1 MRELKKQTCISG
13 HMTNCAINFYWASF
27 LSAHCKK
34 SRLISVSLV
43 AIAVALDLFIV
54 YIAFFRVNRDT
65 IMATNSHNCPLC
77 ESFASTSMKGI
88 VRHIGL
94 VHSHEL
100 DFRVTCGVSGCLRTY
115 YKFNSFKKHMYV
127 KHRDSLH
134 EHATNVVSYQAVLG
148 SNDCYTPQDDDDE
161 EHESFITQRDRST
174 ALFLLKAREIHKISQ
189 SALDHLLGD
198 MAVYMDMIK
207 ERLMENVI
215 ATLQRKGINME
226 DDLELLRLTKSPEVT
241 DPFSSLHSEYLQRQY
256 FIKHFNLVVS
266 IIIVL
271 KLIIS
276 I

>member
-1 MRELKKQTCISG
+1 M
-13 HMTNCAINFYWASF
+13 
-27 LSAHCKK
+27 
-34 SRLISVSLV
+34 SL
-43 AIAVALDLFIV
+43 
-54 YIAFFRVNRDT
+54 Y
-65 IMATNSHNCPLC
+65 
-77 ESFASTSMKGI
+77 
-88 VRHIGL
+88 
-94 VHSHEL
+94 
-100 DFRVTCGVSGCLRTY
+100 
-115 YKFNSFKKHMYV
+115 
-127 KHRDSLH
+127 
-134 EHATNVVSYQAVLG
+134 SYQAVLG